1 MSEPEPT
8 PPTPDRR
15 TIDLEVEVPGT
26 PEEVWAAIATSPGIS
41 AWFVPAEVDPHE
53 GGKLSLDFGAMGED
67 SSVVTAWDPPRR
79 WATTW
84 PEWGSEQG
92 SALELLVEARAG
104 GTCVVRLVHSA
115 FGAGAEWDDELD
127 QTTRG
132 WAAFLQ
138 NLRIYLVR
146 FAPQPCSS
154 IFVYGTAGTTATAAW
169 TALTGG
175 LGLPDLA
182 EGQRV
187 ATSPEAGVGAG
198 VGAEA
203 AGVPRLAGVVEQV
216 AVGSATLVL
225 DEPAAG
231 YAVLAADG
239 PDGRVFMN
247 LSAYLFGDGAATI
260 AEQATPIWQAWMER
274 HFPLAKG

>member
-1 MSEPEPT
+1 MSAREPN

-26 PEEVWAAIATSPGIS
+26 PEEVWAAIATGPGIS

-53 GGKLSLDFGAMGED
+53 GGKLNLDFGAMGKD

-79 WATTW
+79 WATAW

-92 SALELLVEARAG
+92 SAFELLVEARDG
-104 GTCVVRLVHSA
+104 GSCVVRLVHSG

-138 NLRIYLVR
+138 NLRIYLER
-146 FAPQPCSS
+146 FAPQRCES
-154 IFVYGTAGTTATAAW
+154 IFVYGTAPMTAAAAW
-169 TALTGG
+169 TALTGA
-175 LGLPDLA
+175 LGVPDLA

-187 ATSPEAGVGAG
+187 ATSPGAG
-198 VGAEA
+198 AGAEGEA
-203 AGVPRLAGVVEQV
+203 DAPRLAGVVEHL
-216 AVGSATLVL
+216 AAGIATLVL

-231 YAVLAADG
+231 YAVIAADG
-239 PDGRVFMN
+239 PEGKVFTN
-247 LSAYLFGDGAATI
+247 LSAYLFGDGAASI
-260 AEQATPIWQAWMER
+260 AEQATPVWQAWMER
-274 HFPLAKG
+274 HFPLAQD